1 MLEPLGIFVKMKKNV
16 FLVDNGIDV
25 ELLQKQIKN
34 LPESVIYTL
43 DYDIHKKLEKK
54 RIIHNLAEDVLEKN
68 DFQKID
74 QTIIELTQNC
84 FSKYKTSLVFN
95 EIYLPELIEHEFFSY
110 LLQHFLKPYIISK
123 LIHKLEINSLNDF
136 TNYSTFIKKIIPND
150 VKYSFY
156 GSSENLSLY
165 HDKIIFNPIDSIP
178 FHLEISRKTF
188 TKLKKPLQGITDI
201 LYNLKPDPK

>member
-1 MLEPLGIFVKMKKNV
+1 MI
-16 FLVDNGIDV
+16 
-25 ELLQKQIKN
+25 
-34 LPESVIYTL
+34 
-43 DYDIHKKLEKK
+43 
-54 RIIHNLAEDVLEKN
+54 
-68 DFQKID
+68 
-74 QTIIELTQNC
+74 
-84 FSKYKTSLVFN
+84 
-95 EIYLPELIEHEFFSY
+95 EFFSY

-201 LYNLKPDPK
+201 LYNLKPDPKQKQNILLVNFDVVEFEELLLHLNVFNVNTLYIYNRYGTLVYKSNNYNNDWEGQSNDGKKLPVGTYFYHMIHDDNLNKTGWVYLNY